1 MQGNE
6 TVTML
11 LFNFKVSYAN
21 YAENTGKGESIVRT
35 VSEYMESAL
44 NEFLFFLSYFYDV
57 FISFI
62 FTWYKGALNRF
73 CFLFFFTIVMVSY
86 VSNGSGKLARTWTD
100 KKIKTWERLS
110 HPLPRPS
117 IHLFHG
123 MRRGSFLFTQ
133 PWQLK
138 YSQTFA
144 SSQLQGSR
152 NTIFP
157 AIEKK
162 FRLFQHMAFQNIIS
176 QSDPDSPLATFHR
189 WVSPFACPLLSFRE
203 RKMFFHSRNIRTE
216 FSDTRD
222 SIYHFVILLT

>member
-1 MQGNE
+1 MYRFLFLLYFGLCFMQGNE

-110 HPLPRPS
+110 LTHCRGRRFTYSMAWGADPSCLRSLDSLSTLKPLPAVSYKDLGTPY
-117 IHLFHG
+117 
-123 MRRGSFLFTQ
+123 FL
-133 PWQLK
+133 
-138 YSQTFA
+138 
-144 SSQLQGSR
+144 R
-152 NTIFP
+152 
-157 AIEKK
+157 
-162 FRLFQHMAFQNIIS
+162 
-176 QSDPDSPLATFHR
+176 
-189 WVSPFACPLLSFRE
+189 
-203 RKMFFHSRNIRTE
+203 
-216 FSDTRD
+216 
-222 SIYHFVILLT
+222 